1 MSMLLLVRL
10 GHVED
15 VMEPLDDSAGAS
27 CYLPL
32 PRNAP
37 PGPAARMPHFFVCL
51 CDTLLHKLP
60 HVYIDAE
67 SIFQQIT
74 EFGSPRDGPSD
85 CFYRRVVTLVA
96 IALIG
101 GFLAGTVVTVLAL
114 FIGLTL
120 SDKLIETRSERPRT
134 QLVKKDI
141 AAPDTIYQ

>member
-1 MSMLLLVRL
+1 MLRR
-10 GHVED
+10 GQ
-15 VMEPLDDSAGAS
+15 PLE
-27 CYLPL
+27 CPT
-32 PRNAP
+32 
-37 PGPAARMPHFFVCL
+37 FL
-51 CDTLLHKLP
+51 CVYATRFCTNLP